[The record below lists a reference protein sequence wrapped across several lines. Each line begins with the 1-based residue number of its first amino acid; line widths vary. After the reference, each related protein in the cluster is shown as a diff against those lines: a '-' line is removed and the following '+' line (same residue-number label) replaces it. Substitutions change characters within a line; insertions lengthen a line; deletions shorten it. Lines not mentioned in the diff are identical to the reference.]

1 MSKSKD
7 LVTVILSVYNSEK
20 TITASI
26 DSLVNQTYKNLE
38 ILIIDD
44 GSEDSSLDICK
55 KYENEYLNIRVY
67 ENEEN
72 IGLTKSLNKLIK
84 KAKGE
89 LIARQDADDISNP
102 ERIQKQV
109 NYITANKLDACT
121 TRSTLINSNT
131 KRPGLSYYI
140 PNKVLIKIKNPF
152 IHGTLMIKKN
162 VLYELGLYD
171 QNFYYA
177 QDYKLFTDLIK
188 SGYRIKTINETLYM
202 LNIQNTISTEHLDK
216 QNYFADCVRS
226 GKTPELNL

>member
-1 MSKSKD
+1 MNKSKD

-84 KAKGE
+84 KANNLDVTIGMQMV
-89 LIARQDADDISNP
+89 LMPNDADQIIPLAKLGKELRPDYLIIKHCSDN
-102 ERIQKQV
+102 EDGGLGI
-109 NYITANKLDACT
+109 NYDAYEE
-121 TRSTLINSNT
+121 LYPI
-131 KRPGLSYYI
+131 LEEAESYSDESY
-140 PNKVLIKIKNPF
+140 KVII
-152 IHGTLMIKKN
+152 I
-162 VLYELGLYD
+162 
-171 QNFYYA
+171 
-177 QDYKLFTDLIK
+177 
-188 SGYRIKTINETLYM
+188 
-202 LNIQNTISTEHLDK
+202 
-216 QNYFADCVRS
+216 
-226 GKTPELNL
+226 